1 MTNPPV
7 EPESL
12 QQLEN
17 KVWFTYSA
25 RIQTHKRLLF
35 NNFWSNFILVL
46 YSLATLIA
54 SIVSLKDTTFYG
66 SYTSELIVIISAIT
80 LVASLI
86 IVNVNYQTRIL
97 RMRDNYILLQK
108 LYEDIK
114 IYRNSQ
120 KESSE
125 DPEKYSDFVRSYMS
139 ILEKNEN
146 HITLDDIANR
156 CQAKGLKNR
165 EPDCR
170 EVMLWYS
177 YKFCRFLLILIFLL
191 LPTYLIIRPLLKF
204 IWLC

>member
-25 RIQTHKRLLF
+25 RIQTHKRLVF
-35 NNFWSNFILVL
+35 NNFWSNLILVI

-54 SIVSLKDTTFYG
+54 SIVSLKDTKFYG
-66 SYTSELIVIISAIT
+66 CYTSELIVVISAIT

-97 RMRDNYILLQK
+97 RMRDNYISLQK
-108 LYEDIK
+108 LYEKIK
-114 IYRNSQ
+114 IYRNSCQ
-120 KESSE
+120 ESSV
-125 DPEKYSDFVRSYMS
+125 DLGKYRGFVEKYMS

-156 CQAKGLKNR
+156 CQAKKLVDRK
-165 EPDCR
+165 PDYL
-170 EVMLWYS
+170 EKWLWRL
-177 YKFCRFLLILIFLL
+177 YKFGKYLLILMSLL
-191 LPTYLIIRPLLKF
+191 LPGYLIISPLYKF
-204 IWLC
+204 IWY

>member
-66 SYTSELIVIISAIT
+66 SYTSELIVVISAIT

-114 IYRNSQ
+114 IYKNSCQ
-120 KESSE
+120 KSSV
-125 DPEKYSDFVRSYMS
+125 DLEKYRFFVKRYMS

-156 CQAKGLKNR
+156 CQAKNLENR
-165 EPDCR
+165 KPDR
-170 EVMLWYS
+170 LERSLWYL
-177 YKFCRFLLILIFLL
+177 YKFGRYLLIFMFFYYPGIS
-191 LPTYLIIRPLLKF
+191 
-204 IWLC
+204 

>member
-7 EPESL
+7 EPEPL

-66 SYTSELIVIISAIT
+66 GYTSELIVVISAIT

-108 LYEDIK
+108 LYEDIR

-125 DPEKYSDFVRSYMS
+125 YLEKYSNFVRNYMS

-156 CQAKGLKNR
+156 CQAKGLKSRKPDFR
-165 EPDCR
+165 EA
-170 EVMLWYS
+170 MLWYS
-177 YKFCRFLLILIFLL
+177 YKFGRFLLILMFLL
-191 LPTYLIIRPLLKF
+191 LPVYLIIRPLLKF
-204 IWLC
+204 IWY

>member
-7 EPESL
+7 KPELL

-25 RIQTHKRLLF
+25 RIQAHKRLLF
-35 NNFWSNFILVL
+35 NNFWSNFILVI

-54 SIVSLKDTTFYG
+54 SIVSLKDTKFYG
-66 SYTSELIVIISAIT
+66 SYTSELIIVISAIT

-114 IYRNSQ
+114 IYRNSYQ
-120 KESSE
+120 KSSVG
-125 DPEKYSDFVRSYMS
+125 PEKYSYFVKRYMS

-146 HITLDDIANR
+146 HITLDDIAHR
-156 CQAKGLKNR
+156 CQAKNLENR
-165 EPDCR
+165 KPDCL
-170 EVMLWYS
+170 EKWLWRS
-177 YKFCRFLLILIFLL
+177 YKIGRILLIFMFFLL
-191 LPTYLIIRPLLKF
+191 PAYLIIRPLFKF
-204 IWLC
+204 IWS